1 MTTRGLHFRSLKV
14 LLVNP
19 HYSIERYMGRHLARV
34 GWVMPPMGLLYVAAG
49 LEREGHQVEVYDAQI
64 DERPLPGVLEAFR
77 PDAVGITCVS
87 ALLGSALSAARI
99 AKERL
104 SGVPVVMGGVHPSVR
119 PDDVLASEDVDVAVR
134 GEGVW
139 TMLDLVRTFSPGF
152 SAESVAGLAGIS
164 YRREGRVV
172 HEPER
177 PAVKDAGLLPFPA
190 RHLVDLRRYRMSPDF
205 SVRRPFDILFTA
217 FGCPYHCI
225 FCASQSVIGN
235 VFRSR
240 PIPAVMEELD
250 QSVARH
256 RIRSLLIG
264 DDNFGVRRERAL
276 EFCEAYVSRG
286 YHETIPWIVALR
298 VDCVDAE
305 MLAAMKRAGCYLLC
319 FGIESGVPR
328 LLEKLKK
335 GITVEQAERAVRLA
349 KEAGLRARGSFILG
363 IPTETREESLE
374 TIRFSRRL
382 PLDQVRFA
390 LATPFPG
397 TALWHLAESE
407 GQTSVEDWMSLS
419 LMAGYRNGPPPY
431 TPAGRDPDELKR
443 LQRSANLGFFF
454 RPRTVLGFVK
464 RVRRPLDLYESALG
478 AWQLVRASLP
488 HR

>member
-1 MTTRGLHFRSLKV
+1 MRA

-49 LEREGHQVEVYDAQI
+49 LEKEGHTVEVYDAQV
-64 DERPLPGVLEAFR
+64 DARPLARVLETFQ
-77 PDAVGITCVS
+77 PEIVGITCVS

-99 AKERL
+99 VKERL
-104 SGVPVVMGGVHPSVR
+104 PGVPVVMGGVHPSVR
-119 PDDVLASEDVDVAVR
+119 PDDVLTSEDVDVAVR

-139 TMLDLVRTFSPGF
+139 TMLDLARSYSSGSSP
-152 SAESVAGLAGIS
+152 AGIPGTS
-164 YRREGRVV
+164 YRLGGRNV
-172 HEPER
+172 HEPDR

-190 RHLVDLRRYRMSPDF
+190 RHLVDLRQYRMSPDF

-217 FGCPYHCI
+217 FGCPYNCI

-235 VFRSR
+235 IFRSR
-240 PIPAVMEELD
+240 PIPSVMQELD
-250 QSVARH
+250 ETVARH

-276 EFCEAYVSRG
+276 EFCEEYVARG
-286 YHETIPWIVALR
+286 YHRTIPWIVALR
-298 VDCVDAE
+298 VDCVDRE

-335 GITVEQAERAVRLA
+335 GITVEQSERAVRLA

-397 TALWHLAESE
+397 TALWSLAEAE
-407 GQTSVEDWMSLS
+407 GQARVEDWMTLS
-419 LMAGYRNGPPPY
+419 LMAGYRDGPPPY
-431 TPAGRDPDELKR
+431 IPAGREPDDLKR
-443 LQRSANLGFFF
+443 LQRSANLGFFLQ
-454 RPRTVLGFVK
+454 PRTILGFVR
-464 RVRRPLDLYESALG
+464 RVRRPQDLYESALG
-478 AWQLVRASLP
+478 AWQLVQASL
-488 HR
+488 R

>member
-1 MTTRGLHFRSLKV
+1 
-14 LLVNP
+14 
-19 HYSIERYMGRHLARV
+19 MGRHLARV

-49 LEREGHQVEVYDAQI
+49 LEREGHEVEVYDAQI
-64 DERPLPGVLEAFR
+64 DERPLPQVLESFR
-77 PDAVGITCVS
+77 PEVVGITCVS

-99 AKERL
+99 VKERFP
-104 SGVPVVMGGVHPSVR
+104 GIPIVMGGVHPSVR
-119 PDDVLASEDVDVAVR
+119 PDDVLASVDVDVAVR

-139 TMLDLVRTFSPGF
+139 TMVDLVRAFSSG
-152 SAESVAGLAGIS
+152 SSLSGISGIS
-164 YRREGRVV
+164 YRGDGRNV

-190 RHLVDLRRYRMSPDF
+190 RHLVDLRQYRMSPDF

-235 VFRSR
+235 IFRSR
-240 PIPAVMEELD
+240 PIRSVMEELD

-256 RIRSLLIG
+256 GIRSLLIG

-276 EFCEAYVSRG
+276 EFCEEYISRG
-286 YHETIPWIVALR
+286 YHKTIPWIVALR
-298 VDCVDAE
+298 VDCVDQE

-328 LLEKLKK
+328 LLEKLNK
-335 GITVEQAERAVRLA
+335 GITVEQSERAVRLA

-407 GQTSVEDWMSLS
+407 GQARVEDWMSLS

-431 TPAGRDPDELKR
+431 IPAGRGAEELKR

-454 RPRTVLGFVK
+454 RPRTVLGFV
-464 RVRRPLDLYESALG
+464 RRIRRPLDLYESALG
-478 AWQLVRASLP
+478 AWQLARASFP
-488 HR
+488 QR